1 MYDGMHAY
9 STVYNRYTSLE
20 NVKRSS
26 CTKMLGCFSYNQKR
40 CFHTINVELY
50 CDKRTFFQI
59 ITCTRQ
65 KVYYLLPHKGEI
77 HNTQSAVRLL

>member
-1 MYDGMHAY
+1 MYDGMHTY

-26 CTKMLGCFSYNQKR
+26 CTKMLGYFSYNQQR

-59 ITCTRQ
+59 ITLVPDRRFITSCHTRV
-65 KVYYLLPHKGEI
+65 KSITHRAP
-77 HNTQSAVRLL
+77 